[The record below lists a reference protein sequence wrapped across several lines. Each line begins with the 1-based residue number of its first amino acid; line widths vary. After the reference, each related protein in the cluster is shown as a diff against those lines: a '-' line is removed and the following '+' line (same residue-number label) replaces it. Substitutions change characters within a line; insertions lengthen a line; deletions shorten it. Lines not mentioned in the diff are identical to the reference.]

1 MNTSIM
7 SKPLAK
13 AFLNVIT
20 IMQDGSH
27 NKGKMELNVHDYYIK
42 TMIRSC

>member
-27 NKGKMELNVHDYYIK
+27 NKEKWSSKYMITILRQ
-42 TMIRSC
+42 MIRSC